1 MRLFFLFFFVVVYN
15 VQSQQITVLNEVD
28 GTPVV
33 GAVLYNNAK
42 TKSAVTDIYG
52 KVTIDKFDRNE
63 LINFQHVSFHIV
75 SFFKTEIN
83 NQSVCYFGIL
93 IVFCRLILCKA

>member
-1 MRLFFLFFFVVVYN
+1 MRLIFLFFFVVVYN

-28 GTPVV
+28 GAPIV

-52 KVTIDKFDRNE
+52 KVNIDKFDRNE
-63 LINFQHVSFHIV
+63 D
-75 SFFKTEIN
+75 EIDVD
-83 NQSVCYFGIL
+83 QLSAGEQV
-93 IVFCRLILCKA
+93 